1 MCPRIRFVYIMYNVV
16 LILVHSDCFNKVFY
30 KHELYVLEL
39 CIILRLHL
47 KEKQM
52 TNTHSICITVVLK
65 IKVEFTQ
72 KTVNNYE
79 LCPYAVWRSRADG
92 FCND

>member
-1 MCPRIRFVYIMYNVV
+1 
-16 LILVHSDCFNKVFY
+16 
-30 KHELYVLEL
+30 
-39 CIILRLHL
+39 
-47 KEKQM
+47 M